1 MQQAPASAGVF
12 ASLAARSVAGMIDVA
27 LLVLLAALAQ
37 RVSGGHVQVPDTWFM
52 VLSAG
57 YFILAYSSAGKGYSP
72 GKRLLSIRVV
82 NRDGNPLSLLASAVR
97 WAIVMGVGA
106 PLSFVIVNLERYE
119 SLGVAPAMAIAV
131 PVLCIA
137 VVDSYLFLFNRGTR
151 QSLHDFAAGS
161 FVVRGSHEGAVPVVP
176 LWRGHYGWIAACCAA
191 VAIFFPGPY
200 RWTREVVPR
209 SAELLRARERILATH
224 KVRSFIVSPGFATQ
238 GTDTMWYVSVVA
250 SVNAAPKTEHD
261 AESLRLALA
270 CALVREAPRA
280 LRSAEVYL
288 MLSFGPGA
296 ANTPGSAEYL
306 ADTDL
311 TASRC
316 AALPT
321 KF

>member
-1 MQQAPASAGVF
+1 MERASISPGVF
-12 ASLAARSVAGMIDVA
+12 ASLTARSVAGVIDVA
-27 LLVLLAALAQ
+27 LLALLAALVQ
-37 RVSGGHVQVPDTWFM
+37 RVRGGHVQVPDVSFM
-52 VLSAG
+52 VLSAA
-57 YFILAYSSAGKGYSP
+57 YFILVYSSAGNGYSL

-82 NRDGNPLSLLASAVR
+82 NRNGDPLSLVASAVR

-106 PLSFVIVNLERYE
+106 PLSFVLFDLERNQP
-119 SLGVAPAMAIAV
+119 LGVAPAMAIAV
-131 PVLCIA
+131 PVLCIV

-161 FVVRGSHEGAVPVVP
+161 FVVRGSHEGVVPVVP
-176 LWRGHYGWIAACCAA
+176 LWRGHYAWIVTCCAA
-191 VAIFFPGPY
+191 VAVFSPGPY

-224 KVRSFIVSPGFATQ
+224 EVRSFIVSPGFAAQ
-238 GTDTMWYVSVVA
+238 GTDTVWYVSVIA

-261 AESLRLALA
+261 AESLRLGLA

-296 ANTPGSAEYL
+296 VSTTGSADYL

-311 TASRC
+311 TQSRC
-316 AALPT
+316 AAAPT
-321 KF
+321 RF

>member
-1 MQQAPASAGVF
+1 MERAPASPSLF
-12 ASLAARSVAGMIDVA
+12 ASLTARSVAGAIDVA
-27 LLVLLAALAQ
+27 LIVLIAALAQ
-37 RVSGGHVQVPDTWFM
+37 RLRGGRVQLPDVSFM

-57 YFILAYSSAGKGYSP
+57 YFILAYSSAGNGYSL

-82 NRDGNPLSLLASAVR
+82 NRNGDPLSLVASVVR

-106 PLSFVIVNLERYE
+106 PLSFVIVNLERNE
-119 SLGVAPAMAIAV
+119 PLGVAPAMAITV
-131 PVLCIA
+131 PVLCIV

-161 FVVRGSHEGAVPVVP
+161 FVVRGSHAGVVPVVP

-191 VAIFFPGPY
+191 VTVFSPGPY

-238 GTDTMWYVSVVA
+238 GTDTVWYVSVIA
-250 SVNAAPKTEHD
+250 SVDAAPKTEHD
-261 AESLRLALA
+261 AESLRLGLA
-270 CALVREAPRA
+270 CALVREAPHA

-296 ANTPGSAEYL
+296 VSAPGSAEYL

-311 TASRC
+311 TSPKC
-316 AALPT
+316 AAVPA